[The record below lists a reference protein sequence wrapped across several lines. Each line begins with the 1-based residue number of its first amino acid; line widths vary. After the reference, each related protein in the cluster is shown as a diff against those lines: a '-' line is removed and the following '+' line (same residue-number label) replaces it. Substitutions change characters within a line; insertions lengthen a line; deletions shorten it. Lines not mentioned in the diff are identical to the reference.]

1 VPAPR
6 LGHHRRRG
14 GGRDHDAVVLV
25 DQPGDLPHDR
35 LEPRPDEALRVVD
48 DEGQLG
54 VAAAQG
60 DEVLHL
66 AGANGSQEPAAAG
79 GHRGQDP
86 PPADHRDRTATASQR
101 ARAPLAAVILVVI
114 IAAIVGDSVGYEV
127 GRRVGSRIL
136 HLRILQKRRK
146 RLDDA
151 QDFLARRGGAAVFL
165 GRWVAFFRAVMPA
178 LAGTARMPYPK
189 FLAFNAAGGIVW
201 GIAVVLIGYF
211 AGQSYAKVEATLGR
225 AAALVVL
232 GIALIAMLVWQIR
245 KHRAESADETTA
257 AS

>member
-1 VPAPR
+1 MKAIIEQILNAPTWTVLGLVALVVFVEDALFVGFVVPGETAAI
-6 LGHHRRRG
+6 LG
-14 GGRDHDAVVLV
+14 
-25 DQPGDLPHDR
+25 
-35 LEPRPDEALRVVD
+35 
-48 DEGQLG
+48 G
-54 VAAAQG
+54 VAAS
-60 DEVLHL
+60 L
-66 AGANGSQEPAAAG
+66 
-79 GHRGQDP
+79 GH
-86 PPADHRDRTATASQR
+86 
-101 ARAPLAAVILVVI
+101 APLAAVILVVI
-114 IAAIVGDSVGYEV
+114 IPAIVGDSVGYEV

-136 HLRILQKRRK
+136 RLRVLQKRRK